1 MVCFF
6 YTNISDFIL
15 TLPKKIILTC
25 LNTDVPACRCHCSN
39 IFAMAEEISKINNF
53 SILKKMKTCA
63 PCDYLL
69 FRKNPTTVVTPVVD
83 TLGLKF
89 CLHYSTGTHKTTM
102 FIYGRVGQPS
112 HRAVYST
119 YMQICTISSN
129 IYKRRNRST
138 KAGHENPPKKPAGG
152 KNTGN
157 VYPRPRQW
165 CNPWGL
171 GYASA

>member
-102 FIYGRVGQPS
+102 FIHGRVGQPS

-119 YMQICTISSN
+119 YMQICTN
-129 IYKRRNRST
+129 IK
-138 KAGHENPPKKPAGG
+138 
-152 KNTGN
+152 
-157 VYPRPRQW
+157 
-165 CNPWGL
+165 
-171 GYASA
+171 